1 MSARVGLAL
10 GSGAARGWAHIG
22 VLRALD
28 ERGIRPDV
36 VSGTSIGAMVGAA
49 WCAGKMDVLADW
61 VCGLTRVD
69 IVRILDVS
77 VGHGGFVEGRRLM
90 GEFGDRIQAEQIE
103 SLQTPFVAVATDVH
117 SGRECWLREGSLVD
131 AVRASIS
138 LPGIFTPVRH
148 QQRWLVDGGLVNP
161 VPISVCRA
169 LQAEIVLAVNLNGD
183 LLTRRSRRVEQAPA
197 APAGNGMGAA
207 RLLFS
212 RLRGPL
218 ARLSLDHLIAPR
230 DQVSGE
236 SVPGLFDVTSG
247 AINIMQDRITRSRMA
262 GDPPEAIIAPRLSHF
277 NLMDFHRAEE
287 AIEEGY
293 RATRQALPEIEHLL
307 GPVPAF
313 GEHE

>member
-1 MSARVGLAL
+1 MSPGLGLAL

-28 ERGIRPDV
+28 EQGIQPAV
-36 VSGTSIGAMVGAA
+36 VSGTSIGALVGAA
-49 WCAGKMDVLADW
+49 WCAGKMDALSEW
-61 VCGLTRVD
+61 VCSLTRVD
-69 IVRILDVS
+69 IVRMLDVS
-77 VGHGGFVEGRRLM
+77 LGHGGFVEGHRLM
-90 GEFGDRIQAEQIE
+90 GEFGERIRAEQIE
-103 SLQTPFVAVATDVH
+103 KLQTPFVAVATDVH
-117 SGRECWLREGSLVD
+117 SGRECWLREGSLLD

-161 VPISVCRA
+161 VPVSVCRA
-169 LQAEIVLAVNLNGD
+169 LQADIVIAVNLNGD
-183 LLTRRSRRVEQAPA
+183 LLTRRSRPPE
-197 APAGNGMGAA
+197 AGKTGNNGNNISTA
-207 RLLFS
+207 RRLFS

-230 DQVSGE
+230 AQVSGE
-236 SVPGLFDVTSG
+236 ATPGLFDVTSG

-262 GDPPEAIIAPRLSHF
+262 GDPPEAIIAPRLAHF

-293 RATRQALPEIEHLL
+293 RATRRALPEIKHLL
-307 GPVPAF
+307 AQLSPSG
-313 GEHE
+313 GHE

>member
-1 MSARVGLAL
+1 MNPRLGLAL

-22 VLRALD
+22 VFRALD
-28 ERGIRPDV
+28 EQGIRPDV
-36 VSGTSIGAMVGAA
+36 VSGTSIGALVGAA

-61 VCGLTRVD
+61 VCGLNRVD
-69 IVRILDVS
+69 IVRMLDVS

-90 GEFGDRIQAEQIE
+90 GEFGDRIQAEQIQ
-103 SLQTPFVAVATDVH
+103 SLQTPFIAVATDMH

-131 AVRASIS
+131 AVRASIC

-161 VPISVCRA
+161 VPVSVCRA
-169 LQAEIVLAVNLNGD
+169 MQAEMVIAVNLNGD
-183 LLTRRSRRVEQAPA
+183 LLTRRSRPA
-197 APAGNGMGAA
+197 ERPSAASQGNGLGAA

-218 ARLSLDHLIAPR
+218 ARLSLDRLIAPR
-230 DQVSGE
+230 EQISGDT
-236 SVPGLFDVTSG
+236 VPGLFDVTSS

-262 GDPPEAIIAPRLSHF
+262 GDPPEAIIAPRLAYF

-293 RATRQALPEIEHLL
+293 RATRQALPAIEHLL
-307 GPVPAF
+307 NHIPADNAP
-313 GEHE
+313 